1 MALDVPLQS
10 PLVLGL
16 VLAVLGVG
24 FWVGGLVVANY
35 FYKRFREE
43 EAEE

>member
-1 MALDVPLQS
+1 MIPALYVGS
-10 PLVLGL
+10 PMVQAV

-35 FYKRFREE
+35 VWNRYRSED
-43 EAEE
+43 

>member
-1 MALDVPLQS
+1 MFTALDLGS
-10 PLVLGL
+10 PMVLAV

-35 FYKRFREE
+35 VWKRYRDED
-43 EAEE
+43 